1 MPPSAIPFSL
11 DLDLRS
17 KHNPLK
23 VSLQINKIYFNHI
36 PSILY
41 HTTNIFVWGV
51 IPQVLRHNSPAE
63 VSGLVDTM
71 DNVWLKFHDEKCS
84 DSTKL
89 LSLKSFEPI
98 KVRRTGGFTIL
109 EHYGRISY
117 IHTYYIYMSSYLIS
131 NN

>member
-1 MPPSAIPFSL
+1 MISVPFSL
-11 DLDLRS
+11 DSDLRS

-23 VSLQINKIYFNHI
+23 VALHINKIYFNHI
-36 PSILY
+36 PSALY
-41 HTTNIFVWGV
+41 HTTNTFVWGV
-51 IPQVLRHNSPAE
+51 LPQVLRHNSPAE

-98 KVRRTGGFTIL
+98 QVRRTGGFTIL
-109 EHYGRISY
+109 ENYGCIID
-117 IHTYYIYMSSYLIS
+117 IHIIYTCHPI
-131 NN
+131 